1 MNKIAIIGPGA
12 VGGYYGA
19 MLARAGNN
27 VHFLLRSDYNH
38 VAQHGF
44 QVFSPLGDFQ
54 LQPVNA
60 HRTPESIGQCDL
72 VIVAAKATANEA
84 IPALVAPLLHETTAI
99 LTLQNGL
106 GNEEFLA
113 RHFGAERIL
122 GGKCF
127 VCLNR
132 IAPGTIRHIGHG
144 IISIG
149 EFGRPAQER
158 THELAN
164 RLRASGVSCQLSDD
178 IAEVLWRKLV
188 WNIPFNGLAIAAG
201 RDRKGIDVGQIL
213 ADPALLERTRA
224 LMGEVIA
231 TARASG
237 VSIEEEYAA
246 FQIERTYPMGDYKPS
261 SLLDWQNGFEVE
273 VEPIWG
279 RPLQR
284 AQQLGI
290 PTPELEKL
298 HRELFHATK
307 K

>member
-1 MNKIAIIGPGA
+1 M
-12 VGGYYGA
+12 GGYYGA

-27 VHFLLRSDYNH
+27 VHFLLRSDYDH
-38 VAQHGF
+38 VAEHGF
-44 QVFSPLGDFQ
+44 QVFSPLGDFI

-60 HRTPESIGQCDL
+60 HRSSDSIGPCDL
-72 VIVAAKATANEA
+72 VIIAAKATANDVV
-84 IPALVAPLLHETTAI
+84 PAFVAPLLHESTAI

-113 RHFGAERIL
+113 GHFGAQRVL

-158 THELAN
+158 TRELAN

-188 WNIPFNGLAIAAG
+188 WNIPFNGLAIAG
-201 RDRKGIDVGQIL
+201 GQDRQGIDVGQIL
-213 ADPALLERTRA
+213 ADPALLERTQA
-224 LMGEVIA
+224 LMREVIA
-231 TARASG
+231 IARASG
-237 VSIEEEYAA
+237 VTIEEEYAA
-246 FQIERTYPMGDYKPS
+246 FQIERTHPMGDYKPS
-261 SLLDWQNGFEVE
+261 SLLDWQNGLEVE

-279 RPLQR
+279 RPLQL
-284 AQQLGI
+284 AQELGI
-290 PTPELEKL
+290 PTPQLEKL
-298 HRELFHATK
+298 HQELLQATET
-307 K
+307 

>member
-38 VAQHGF
+38 VVEHGF
-44 QVFSPLGDFQ
+44 QIFSPLGDFV
-54 LQPVNA
+54 LHPVNA
-60 HRTPESIGQCDL
+60 HQTPDSIGPCDL

-84 IPALVAPLLHETTAI
+84 VPALVAPLLHETTAI

-113 RHFGAERIL
+113 RHFGAQRIM

-144 IISIG
+144 IISVG

-158 THELAN
+158 TRELAN
-164 RLRASGVSCQLSDD
+164 RLRASGVSCQVHDD

-201 RDRKGIDVGQIL
+201 HDRKGIDVAQIL
-213 ADPALLERTRA
+213 ADPTLLKRTRA
-224 LMGEVIA
+224 LMHEVIA
-231 TARASG
+231 IARAGG
-237 VSIEEEYAA
+237 VAIEEEYAD
-246 FQIERTYPMGDYKPS
+246 FQIERTHPMGDYKPS
-261 SLLDWQNGFEVE
+261 SLLDWQNGYEVE

-279 RPLQR
+279 QPLRR
-284 AQQLGI
+284 ARELGVAA
-290 PTPELEKL
+290 PELERL
-298 HRELFHATK
+298 YQELREATQA
-307 K
+307 